1 MSRNK
6 QGVETRKEM
15 DPQAARQQMQEARGR
30 EQAARIRGWIVR
42 GIAGLFLVSV
52 GCSSYHNVQTGSVG
66 VVTRFGGITGAILP
80 EGFNLKYPWDAVHEM
95 SVRTQQLGEE
105 GSVPSSEMLLLH
117 MATTLQFHLNRNAA
131 ARVYQ
136 SLGSEYVKAYV
147 EPNFISA
154 VRESTSEHKAADL
167 FSAQRDVISVH
178 VAERLQ
184 NYFSARGI
192 EVERV
197 LLRGIDPPPTVKDAI
212 EQKQKAQQEA
222 EAMAY
227 RLQKETQEAQR
238 KRIEA
243 QGIKDF
249 QDIVRQGIDE
259 KLLSW
264 KGIEA
269 TEMLAKS
276 ANTKIIVIGNSRG
289 LPLILGDTK

>member
-1 MSRNK
+1 
-6 QGVETRKEM
+6 
-15 DPQAARQQMQEARGR
+15 
-30 EQAARIRGWIVR
+30 
-42 GIAGLFLVSV
+42 
-52 GCSSYHNVQTGSVG
+52 
-66 VVTRFGGITGAILP
+66 
-80 EGFNLKYPWDAVHEM
+80 M

-117 MATTLQFHLNRNAA
+117 MATTLQFHLNRSAA
-131 ARVYQ
+131 SRVYQ
-136 SLGSEYVKAYV
+136 SLGLEYVKAYV

-184 NYFSARGI
+184 RYFSARGI
-192 EVERV
+192 DVERV
-197 LLRGIDPPPTVKDAI
+197 LLRGIDPPPTLKDAI

-222 EAMAY
+222 EAMTY

-276 ANTKIIVIGNSRG
+276 GNAKIIVIGNSRG